1 MKMYRVHDSMRDKL
15 ENIREAL
22 QTHLDLH
29 EEFDT
34 MPYDE
39 ACKLYRTLDQV
50 ENTCALASQKEVDGR
65 TIKHLS
71 EVIRKYDYLLA
82 VPA

>member
-50 ENTCALASQKEVDGR
+50 ENTSLNPTRESAPWQSPWKR
-65 TIKHLS
+65 
-71 EVIRKYDYLLA
+71 R
-82 VPA
+82 